1 MKKISVLTKAAIGL
15 VGLFLFLILSQCTK
29 DGVIAKQLDRS
40 TTADTTE
47 FSAFYDMTKIY
58 PSDIVADFNDSIV
71 KKGVQSIIKE
81 YCGISTCHGGPVDP
95 KLATYNDI
103 KNLVVPGDPEASKL
117 WNLLTTSDL
126 NKAMPPV
133 NVNHE
138 MIPLDK
144 SIIYN
149 WIKTGA
155 NEQPGLENFRPAA
168 IRAITSG
175 CTSGNCH
182 NLATSTG
189 AWARKGLIPGLVSSD
204 TTTFLLVRSSG
215 TTSYCQ
221 LSNTT
226 LRNKVWGE
234 YKDSVTKFYT
244 DTLANASFR
253 PYKTFSTPVVLSS
266 VRGPLS
272 SYDEILLDIKY
283 PKSRRSSGSV
293 TYTSNGKNFYVFGN
307 YLNATS
313 SLVSRIDS
321 TLLLANPFT
330 GVFATSHQ
338 GDMAYSDGGLTRND
352 IAVVKAWYF
361 ADPNIPD
368 VWKYG
373 NGNAGI
379 YKYRKTSNII
389 KK

>member
-1 MKKISVLTKAAIGL
+1 MKKISVLYKAAIGL
-15 VGLFLFLILSQCTK
+15 IGLFLFLILSQCTK
-29 DGVIAKQLDRS
+29 DGVIAKQLNRS
-40 TTADTTE
+40 ITADSTE
-47 FSAFYDMTKIY
+47 FSAFYDMTKIN
-58 PSDIVADFNDSIV
+58 PSDIVPDFNDSIV

-95 KLATYNDI
+95 KLATYNEI
-103 KNLVVPGDPEASKL
+103 KNLVVPGNPEASKL
-117 WNLLTTSDL
+117 WTLITTNDL

-133 NVNHE
+133 NKSHE
-138 MIPLDK
+138 LLPVDK
-144 SIIYN
+144 SVIYN
-149 WIKTGA
+149 WIKNGA
-155 NEQPGLENFRPAA
+155 KEQPGLEDFRPAA
-168 IRAITSG
+168 IRAITAG

-189 AWARKGLIPGLVSSD
+189 AWARKGLIAGLTSTD
-204 TTTFLLVRSSG
+204 TATFFLVRSSG

-221 LSNTT
+221 LINTT

-253 PYKTFSTPVVLSS
+253 PYKTFSSPVVLSN

-272 SYDEILLDIKY
+272 SYDEILLDINY

-293 TYTSNGKNFYVFGN
+293 AYTSNGQNFYVFGN

-313 SLVSRIDS
+313 SLASRIDS
-321 TLLLANPFT
+321 TILLANPFT
-330 GVFATSHQ
+330 GVYATSHQ
-338 GDMAYSDGGLTRND
+338 GDMAYSDGGLKRHE
-352 IAVVKAWYF
+352 IAIIKAWYF

-373 NGNAGI
+373 TNGAGI
-379 YKYRKTSNII
+379 FKYRKSGTII